1 MSERQRVITE
11 WDEEE
16 QAEEIGSP
24 TLRAFGRNFAAALWP
39 VIAAAVIIA
48 VIIVWISTHSG

>member
-1 MSERQRVITE
+1 MSSQRRVVTE

-24 TLRAFGRNFAAALWP
+24 TLGTFGRNFAAALWP
-39 VIAAAVIIA
+39 IAVMAVVCVAVIVWA
-48 VIIVWISTHSG
+48 VMHYS